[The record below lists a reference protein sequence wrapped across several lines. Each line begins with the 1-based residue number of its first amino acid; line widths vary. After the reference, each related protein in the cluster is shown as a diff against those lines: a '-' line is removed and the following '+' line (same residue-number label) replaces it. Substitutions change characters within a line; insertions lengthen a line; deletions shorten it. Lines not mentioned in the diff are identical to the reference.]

1 MFYKKNFKLQ
11 KKDLISFSLLFI
23 SIFLLR
29 YYSLDMQYLEDIDSS
44 LLKITTVKNVLFFF
58 TVMFLGNLTLVLL
71 FLRLFKSSDSRR
83 ADDISM
89 NNKYENSKIIKSKIE
104 ARNIVNEKRE
114 LKELS
119 RNLEAMKINL
129 KKQKREIYRL
139 AYRDTLTGLLNRKGF
154 YKIFE
159 SQLANKTN
167 DYVLLLLDID
177 DFKLINDT
185 LGHDTGDILLESFS
199 TLLVK
204 SAPKNSLIAR
214 LGGDEFVIMFP
225 QPKNNKIQPLLQR
238 MLKTLNEPIS
248 ILGKEFKLTSSI
260 GVSLTKD
267 LKSYNISNLLKNADM
282 AMYSSKEDGKNKAT
296 IFTEDLREVLV
307 EEVTQTKELLR
318 AIENN
323 EFYMVYHPL
332 YDTTKEKIWGLESLI
347 RWEHP
352 QNGIIY
358 PSDFISHMEKIGLSF
373 KLAEFV
379 IKEACSTLKT
389 LDPDIKISINISGKL
404 FNNCKF
410 YNMYVKVIGESEI
423 DPKRII
429 LEITED
435 SLVYLTDH
443 TIDIFN
449 KIRNLG
455 TEMWIDDFGT
465 GYSSLAYLK
474 ELPITGVKVDKSFLK
489 DIETSI
495 QSYNL
500 LDGIIKLATS
510 LNLEVIVE
518 GIETKKEYEILKR
531 LKCKMIQGFYICKP
545 KSYTDITDFM
555 SLLEDEAHIVLS
567 KSTLKESN
575 R

>member
-1 MFYKKNFKLQ
+1 MFYKKSFEFQ
-11 KKDLISFSLLFI
+11 KQDSLNLLLIFI

-29 YYSLDMQYLEDIDSS
+29 YFSLGMKPLEGMDSS
-44 LLKITTVKNVLFFF
+44 LLEVTAVKNILFFF
-58 TVMFLGNLTLVLL
+58 MVMFLGNLILVIL
-71 FLRLFKSSDSRR
+71 FLRLFKSSVSSR
-83 ADDISM
+83 ANAIQM
-89 NNKYENSKIIKSKIE
+89 NNRYENSTAIKNKIKAKSP
-104 ARNIVNEKRE
+104 VNEKKDI
-114 LKELS
+114 KELS
-119 RNLEAMKINL
+119 RSLEAMKDSL
-129 KKQKREIYRL
+129 KKQNREIYRL

-154 YKIFE
+154 YEIFE
-159 SQLANKTN
+159 SMLHKKSKN
-167 DYVLLLLDID
+167 YVLLLLDID

-185 LGHDTGDILLESFS
+185 LGHDTGDTVLKMFS
-199 TLLVK
+199 KLLVK
-204 SAPKNSLIAR
+204 SAPKKSLIAR
-214 LGGDEFVIMFP
+214 LGGDEFVIVFP
-225 QPKNNKIQPLLQR
+225 HPKHNKIQNLIQR
-238 MLKTLNEPIS
+238 MSKDLNEPIS
-248 ILGKEFKLTSSI
+248 ILEKEYKLTSSI

-267 LKSYNISNLLKNADM
+267 LKNCNISDLLKNADM
-282 AMYSSKEDGKNKAT
+282 AMYASKEEGKNKAT
-296 IFTEDLREVLV
+296 IFTENLRDVLV

-332 YDTTKEKIWGLESLI
+332 YDTVQEKVWGLESLI

-379 IKEACSTLKT
+379 LKEACNTLKT
-389 LDPDIKISINISGKL
+389 LDPKIKVSINISGEL
-404 FNNCKF
+404 FNSCKF
-410 YNMYVKVIGESEI
+410 YEMYVEIIEESNI

-429 LEITED
+429 LEVTED
-435 SLVYLTDH
+435 SLIYLNDY

-449 KIRNLG
+449 KIRDLG

-474 ELPITGVKVDKSFLK
+474 ELPITGVKIDKSFLK
-489 DIETSI
+489 DIETCI

-518 GIETKKEYEILKR
+518 GIETKEEYDILKR
-531 LKCKMIQGFYICKP
+531 LKCTMIQGFYICKP
-545 KSYTDITDFM
+545 KNYTEMTDFI
-555 SLLEDEAHIVLS
+555 SLLEAEAHIVLS
-567 KSTLKESN
+567 KSALKEGH